1 MNLDKRLLALLRS
14 VRTWLWLTVALG
26 VLAGAL
32 LVWQARV
39 LSHAISRVFLGGET
53 LATVNPLLLMLAGI
67 ALARAGTVWLEQVMA
82 QQVAGRVKA
91 ALRERLYRHLLAL
104 GPAYTQGE
112 RSGELVNTAL
122 QGVEE
127 LDAYFREY
135 LPGVFLSALVPLTF
149 LIFVFPVEPLTGV
162 ILLVTAPLI
171 PFFMILIGRLA
182 SHLTAQ
188 QWGTLSRMS
197 AHFLDVLQGL
207 TTLKLFGRSRKQIA
221 VIGRISDQWR
231 HTTLGVLRVAFLSA
245 LTLELLST
253 LSTAVVAVEIGVRLL
268 YGLLDFEQA
277 LFVLVLAPEYY
288 LPLRTLGVRFHAG
301 MSGVTAAERIFAVLE
316 TEPESIDEPAGAGY
330 DSPETPPQPAR
341 MHITF
346 TDVRYA
352 YEDGQRV
359 ALDGAT
365 FAIQPEERVA
375 LVGPSGAGKSTIAA
389 LLLRFI
395 TPDAGQIAV
404 DGLPLAAIAAEDW
417 RRQVAWVPQRPYLFN
432 ASVIENIRLGA
443 PQATP
448 DEVAYAARQAHAHD
462 FITALPQGY
471 NTVIGER
478 GARLSGG
485 QAQRIALARA
495 FLRDAPFLLLDEAT
509 ANLDSA
515 SEELVN
521 DAIGRLVVGRTALII
536 AHRLHTVTR
545 ADRIIVL
552 AGGRVAESGTHAD
565 LLVTGGLYS
574 TLLAAYAGDG

>member
-14 VRTWLWLTVALG
+14 VRAWFWLTVALG
-26 VLAGAL
+26 VLDGAL

-39 LSHAISRVFLGGET
+39 LSHAIARVFLGGEA
-53 LATVNPLLLMLAGI
+53 LAAVTPLLLMLAGI
-67 ALARAGTVWLEQVMA
+67 ALGRAGVAWLEEQA
-82 QQVAGRVKA
+82 AGRVAGRVKA
-91 ALRERLYRHLLAL
+91 DLRARLTRHLLAL

-112 RSGELVNTAL
+112 RSGELANTAL
-122 QGVEE
+122 QGVEA

-135 LPGVFLSALVPLTF
+135 LPQLFRAALVPLTF
-149 LIFVFPVEPLTGV
+149 LFFIFPVEPLTGV

-182 SHLTAQ
+182 SALTAR

-207 TTLKLFGRSRKQIA
+207 TTLRLFGRSRRQIA
-221 VIGRISDQWR
+221 VIARISDRWR
-231 HTTLGVLRVAFLSA
+231 ATTLGVLRVAFLSA

-268 YGLLDFEQA
+268 YGYLEFEQA

-301 MSGVTAAERIFAVLE
+301 MSGVAAAERIFDVLE
-316 TEPESIDEPAGAGY
+316 MDTVEARHAGAQHAA
-330 DSPETPPQPAR
+330 PLHLPNIPAR
-341 MHITF
+341 MHLVF
-346 TDVRYA
+346 EDVRYA
-352 YEDGQRV
+352 YEDGARV
-359 ALDGAT
+359 ALDGVR
-365 FAIQPEERVA
+365 FAIQPGQQVA

-395 TPDAGQIAV
+395 SPQAGRITV
-404 DGLPLAAIAAEDW
+404 DGAPLEAIPAAAW
-417 RRQVAWVPQRPYLFN
+417 RRAVAWVPQHPYLFN
-432 ASVIENIRLGA
+432 ASVIDNIRLGS
-443 PQATP
+443 PHATP
-448 DEVAYAARQAHAHD
+448 DEVARAALQAHAD
-462 FITALPQGY
+462 GFIRALPEGY
-471 NTVIGER
+471 ATTIGER

-509 ANLDSA
+509 ANLDA
-515 SEELVN
+515 ESEALVQ
-521 DAIGRLVVGRTALII
+521 DAIQRLLAGRTALII

-545 ADRIIVL
+545 ADRIVVL
-552 AGGRVAESGTHAD
+552 AAGRVVESGTHAD
-565 LLVTGGLYS
+565 LLAAGGMYAG
-574 TLLAAYAGDG
+574 LLAAYGGV